1 MLSFNDFLNEH
12 ILSIGYNK
20 AHEALREKHRQEIH
34 DMIRKSYA
42 SENGYG
48 GHAAGS
54 DDESK
59 EIHDAISKSNIKAV
73 RRDGKITAVNLY
85 KDQHGRKSIASA
97 QDGTPQGKK
106 DWYKIKHEDHTQKRA
121 WGEVSHKVLHIQNKM
136 GVPKIP
142 SSRAKELL
150 GKDVTPTPGDEH
162 EYSRKIG
169 KEVYQKTMM
178 GHPKT
183 S

>member
-1 MLSFNDFLNEH
+1 
-12 ILSIGYNK
+12 
-20 AHEALREKHRQEIH
+20 
-34 DMIRKSYA
+34 
-42 SENGYG
+42 
-48 GHAAGS
+48 
-54 DDESK
+54 
-59 EIHDAISKSNIKAV
+59 
-73 RRDGKITAVNLY
+73 
-85 KDQHGRKSIASA
+85 
-97 QDGTPQGKK
+97 
-106 DWYKIKHEDHTQKRA
+106 
-121 WGEVSHKVLHIQNKM
+121 M